1 MLLYE
6 SRLGEWEM
14 AKNKLSIYLIKEGI
28 LENSDIFKNELTAL
42 QEFNENKIA
51 YYVRSNSHQPTW
63 LNNFF
68 DITDATLFQ
77 ANMIGFLKL

>member
-1 MLLYE
+1 
-6 SRLGEWEM
+6 M